1 MNKKDMK
8 KLAKQIAQLEHQLET
23 ESLTQIERD
32 EIETQIETLC
42 MKVTTFQD
50 MDELDEMIQDF
61 LKKF

>member
-8 KLAKQIAQLEHQLET
+8 KLAKQIAQLEHRLET

-32 EIETQIETLC
+32 EIETQIEALC

>member
-8 KLAKQIAQLEHQLET
+8 KLAKSIAQLEHRLQT
-23 ESLTQIERD
+23 EDLSDVEQD
-32 EIETQIETLC
+32 EIEAQIEMLC

-61 LKKF
+61 LKNF

>member
-8 KLAKQIAQLEHQLET
+8 KLAKQIAQLEHKLQTEDLTET
-23 ESLTQIERD
+23 EQD
-32 EIETQIETLC
+32 ETEAQIETLC

-61 LKKF
+61 LKNF

>member
-8 KLAKQIAQLEHQLET
+8 KLAKQIAQLEHKLQTEDLTEIEQDET
-23 ESLTQIERD
+23 EA
-32 EIETQIETLC
+32 QIETLC

>member
-8 KLAKQIAQLEHQLET
+8 KLAKQIAQLEHKLQTEDLTEVEQDET
-23 ESLTQIERD
+23 EA
-32 EIETQIETLC
+32 QIETLC

-61 LKKF
+61 LKNF

>member
-8 KLAKQIAQLEHQLET
+8 KLAKQIAQLEHKLQTEDLTEIEQDET
-23 ESLTQIERD
+23 EA
-32 EIETQIETLC
+32 QIETLC

-61 LKKF
+61 LKNF